1 MTRTL
6 AWGRKVP
13 PDFAEKVNAICGR
26 IGIADPSWLMACI
39 AFETGRTFKSSTQNR
54 ISKATGLIQFM
65 PSTARGLGTSVEE
78 LAAMTEIEQLDY
90 VEKYFEPFRGQLRSL
105 SDTYMAI
112 LWPKGVGK
120 QEDEVLFDST
130 TQAYLQNRGLD
141 INKDGGITK
150 AEATAFVVA
159 QLEEGLKPENA
170 IPMAA
175 PIEDRS
181 VPYQPREESTM
192 DPFSIIAMFGP
203 MIANLIPQLA
213 KLFVDPE
220 DKKQTR
226 NIEAIQLVID
236 TFTKAG
242 LGNPAASGTNVAQV
256 AQAVEAVRADPVLRQ
271 EVTKAVLT
279 EPAIM
284 AVLEVG
290 GGITKAREHDL
301 AVMSAPQPFW
311 KTSAVFYVSLILLP
325 LVYWFVGSI
334 IVGGAIE
341 RVASLKLEMPA
352 WMQLIL
358 ALFGDAWDAET
369 RAGAFNLVA
378 GLVLGGICGVYF
390 GVSVTKNASQNSNPE
405 K

>member
-1 MTRTL
+1 MTRML

-13 PDFAEKVNAICGR
+13 TEFAEKVNAICGR
-26 IGIADPSWLMACI
+26 IGIDPSWLMACM
-39 AFETGRTFKSSTQNR
+39 AFETGRTFKSSTQNP

-65 PSTARGLGTSVEE
+65 PTTALGLGTTVGE
-78 LAAMTEIEQLDY
+78 LAQMPEIDQLDY
-90 VEKYFEPFRGQLRSL
+90 VEKYFEPFRNKLRTL

-120 QEDEVLFDST
+120 PEDEVLFDEST
-130 TQAYLQNRGLD
+130 KAYLQNRGLD

-150 AEATAFVVA
+150 AEASAFVVR
-159 QLEEGLKPENA
+159 QLEDGLSPENA
-170 IPMAA
+170 LPMSA

-203 MIANLIPQLA
+203 MIAQLIPQLA

-256 AQAVEAVRADPVLRQ
+256 AQAVEAVRTDPVLRE

-284 AVLEVG
+284 AILEVG
-290 GGITKAREHDL
+290 GGITKAREYDL
-301 AVMSAPQPFW
+301 ATMAAAQPFW

-334 IVGGAIE
+334 IVGGAVA
-341 RVASLKLEMPA
+341 RLASLELELPA

-358 ALFGDAWDAET
+358 ALFGDAWDPET

-390 GVSVTKNASQNSNPE
+390 GVSVTKNTQPANTE

>member
-1 MTRTL
+1 MTRML

-13 PDFAEKVNAICGR
+13 PDFAAKVNAICGR

-39 AFETGRTFKSSTQNR
+39 AFETGRTFKASTQNR

-78 LAAMTEIEQLDY
+78 LAAMTEIAQLDY

-112 LWPKGVGK
+112 LWP
-120 QEDEVLFDST
+120 
-130 TQAYLQNRGLD
+130 QAYLQNRGLD

-290 GGITKAREHDL
+290 GGITKAREYD
-301 AVMSAPQPFW
+301 AQVMASEKPFW
-311 KTSAVFYVSLILLP
+311 KSSAVFWMSVLLLP

-334 IVGGAIE
+334 IVGGAVE
-341 RVASLKLEMPA
+341 RVSSLKLEMPS
-352 WMQLIL
+352 WMQLLL
-358 ALFGDAWDAET
+358 ALFGDAWDPET

-390 GVSVTKNASQNSNPE
+390 GVSVTQARQRAEQE
-405 K
+405 KING